1 MRLLLPLLVFVYIL
15 ARPALLNAQTGRW
28 MKYEQIFQSDKTYEN
43 PLYNV
48 QKFTVRFS
56 SPSGRLKIISGFW
69 DGGKTW
75 RVRFAPDEVGTWTY
89 TTECSDQTNV
99 GLHNQKGTF
108 ACVEKASPHDI
119 YSKGTIIHPKG
130 TYYLSHADGTP
141 FFYTAC
147 TAWNGALKSTDA
159 EWDTYLK
166 DRVAN
171 HYNVI
176 QFVTT
181 QWRGG
186 SKNSQGQVAFTGSGR
201 ITLNPEFFQHLDKKV
216 DEINAHGLVAA
227 PVLLWALPTGS
238 GRELSPGYYLPDQEA
253 IMLARYMVARYGG
266 HQVIWIL
273 GGDGEYQKEF
283 EQRWKTIGRGVFG
296 GEYRDAEPGN
306 ARPPGVVAQH
316 PHGRSWIGK
325 EYAHEDWLDIVGY
338 QTGHN
343 ATPNTQKWITEGP
356 VSQEWSQLPPK
367 VFINLEPIYEDI
379 NKDAHAADIRNAS
392 YWSVFSTPVAGITY
406 GANGIWPWL
415 RPGEE
420 IENHGKPHILRPWNE
435 SLKLPG
441 SVQVGYLAEFMRKYS
456 WWQLKP
462 AQELLVENG
471 EAGEF
476 ISLLRSDDRSLLM
489 AYVPKQATIKLYN
502 PGGGNWQ
509 GQWFDPVKNTYAS
522 AALSE
527 NNGVLE
533 AARPGEGDRV
543 LVLRRK

>member
-1 MRLLLPLLVFVYIL
+1 MRILPLFPILFLVL
-15 ARPALLNAQTGRW
+15 AFKSVHAQTGRW
-28 MKYEQIFQSDKTYEN
+28 MKYEQTFESQKEYAN
-43 PLYNV
+43 PLYDV
-48 QKFTVRFS
+48 KDFTVRFT
-56 SPSGRLKIISGFW
+56 SPSGRVETIAGFW
-69 DGGKTW
+69 DGGTTW
-75 RVRFAPDEVGTWTY
+75 RVRFAPDEPGTWSY
-89 TTECSDQTNV
+89 ATTCADPRNT
-99 GLHNQKGTF
+99 GLHGQQGTF
-108 ACVEKASPHDI
+108 QCVDKDSPHDI
-119 YSKGTIIHPKG
+119 YTKGPIIRPRAS
-130 TYYLSHADGTP
+130 YYLTHADGTP

-159 EWDTYLK
+159 EWDTYLR

-186 SKNSQGQVAFTGSGR
+186 SKNSKGQVAFTGSGR
-201 ITLNPEFFQHLDKKV
+201 ITLNPEFFQHLDKKI

-227 PVLLWALPTGS
+227 PVLLWALPTGA

-253 IMLARYMVARYGG
+253 IMLARYLVARYGG

-296 GEYRDAEPGN
+296 GEHGN

-316 PHGRSWIGK
+316 PHGRSWIGQ

-343 ATPNTQKWITEGP
+343 DRPDTQKWITEGP
-356 VSQEWSQLPPK
+356 VAREWSQLPPK

-379 NKDAHAADIRNAS
+379 RQDAGPSAIRNAS

-420 IENHGKPHILRPWNE
+420 IENHGKPHILRPWYE
-435 SLKLPG
+435 SVKLPG
-441 SVQVGYLAEFMRKYS
+441 SVQIGYLAEFMRKFG

-462 AQELLVENG
+462 APELLPANG
-471 EAGEF
+471 EAGNF
-476 ISLLRSDDRSLLM
+476 ISVVRSDDRNTIM
-489 AYVPKQATIKLYN
+489 AYVPQPATVKIHN
-502 PGGGNWQ
+502 PSGIAYQ
-509 GQWFDPVKNTYAS
+509 GQWFDPATNKYSTANPQTKS
-522 AALSE
+522 
-527 NNGVLE
+527 GILE
-533 AARPGEGDRV
+533 AASPGSADMV
-543 LVLRRK
+543 LVLTRK